1 MKILTDLNT
10 AKHKMS
16 DYQKISLQMLREK
29 LYLTKFIFNLILL
42 IDISTSLKTYKL
54 RRTC

>member
-16 DYQKISLQMLREK
+16 DYQNTSLQMLREK

-42 IDISTSLKTYKL
+42 IDITTSLKTYKL